1 MGYQDLSEAISF
13 SDISLSDF
21 IHLGEIDVAVEA
33 DDIHGLDNWIDSS
46 IEEARFGEE
55 NRSLNQIANALEDLE
70 QNQGGSSVDAKTVAV
85 EILRMLIDLLEQ
97 TR

>member
-70 QNQGGSSVDAKTVAV
+70 QHQGSPVDAKTVAV

>member
-46 IEEARFGEE
+46 IEEAR
-55 NRSLNQIANALEDLE
+55 SKMHI
-70 QNQGGSSVDAKTVAV
+70 
-85 EILRMLIDLLEQ
+85 
-97 TR
+97 